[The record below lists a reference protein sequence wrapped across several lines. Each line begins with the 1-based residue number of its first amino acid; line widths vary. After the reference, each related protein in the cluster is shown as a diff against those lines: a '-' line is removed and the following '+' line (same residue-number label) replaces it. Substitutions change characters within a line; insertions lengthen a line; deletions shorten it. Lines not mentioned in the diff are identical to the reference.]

1 MDKTALVHRTPMKTS
16 IHPRRPLIA
25 IAASLVLLSAPAQAL
40 IVAITSNPSS
50 YSNITFNDT
59 ASFNPSNQQGI
70 TVASSFVPSSWS
82 GTLNTLVP
90 TVDPVTMDVGGG
102 DMSATFAGTNYNILL
117 NNVQLDHQAGNT
129 GHAVLSFRFRVE
141 FLISTAGL
149 ASQPTISP
157 VFLATGNVSNAK
169 AGAYAQLTGQIDYFV
184 TGNALPV
191 DTVTYAWSTTSPGPF
206 SQGISGT
213 AAVGTTPALNPGDT
227 LTLEGSFDLLA
238 DPTTISLQTIPEPG
252 SAALLLGAGGLLLR
266 RRRAEG

>member
-1 MDKTALVHRTPMKTS
+1 MKTF
-16 IHPRRPLIA
+16 IHPRRSLVA
-25 IAASLVLLSAPAQAL
+25 IAASLVLISAPAHAL

-70 TVASSFVPSSWS
+70 TVASSNVPSSWS

-90 TVDPVTMDVGGG
+90 IPAPITLDVGGG
-102 DMSATFAGTNYNILL
+102 DMSATFAGTNYNIWL
-117 NNVQLDHQAGNT
+117 NNVDLAHQAGNT

-149 ASQPTISP
+149 ASQATISP
-157 VFLATGNVSNAK
+157 VFAISGNVSNAK

-184 TGNALPV
+184 TGNAMPV
-191 DTVTYAWSTTSPGPF
+191 DTVTYGWSTTSPGPF
-206 SQGISGT
+206 TVPALSGT
-213 AAVGTTPALNPGDT
+213 AAVGFTPALNPGDT